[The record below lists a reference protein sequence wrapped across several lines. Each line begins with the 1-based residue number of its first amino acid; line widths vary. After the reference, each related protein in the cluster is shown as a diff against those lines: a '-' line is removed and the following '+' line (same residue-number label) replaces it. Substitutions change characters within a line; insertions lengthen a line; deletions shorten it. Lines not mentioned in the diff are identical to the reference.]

1 LKLTLL
7 QQNIT
12 LVVATEPGLQLAAD
26 NATARSTTS
35 DLQCCSI
42 LLQDATMLL
51 ELCQTLGVQR
61 WVLTLAVLLV
71 DMAHIS
77 PFAQQQPELWLTFC
91 QELRA
96 NSDFYFLHGVVDALT
111 LGGSA

>member
-1 LKLTLL
+1 
-7 QQNIT
+7 
-12 LVVATEPGLQLAAD
+12 
-26 NATARSTTS
+26 
-35 DLQCCSI
+35 
-42 LLQDATMLL
+42 MLL